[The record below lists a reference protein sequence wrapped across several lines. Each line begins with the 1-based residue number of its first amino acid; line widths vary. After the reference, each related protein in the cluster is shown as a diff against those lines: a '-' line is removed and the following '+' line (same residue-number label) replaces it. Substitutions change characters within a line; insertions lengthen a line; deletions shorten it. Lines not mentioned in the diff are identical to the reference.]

1 MSEKKIDPLWKEGVL
16 TLLIIL
22 PFIMFLFGERID
34 NNDLFMVYGTDLFI
48 YIYSGKNCCSA
59 KNGKLEVVE
68 MNCTS
73 HDLI

>member
-48 YIYSGKNCCSA
+48 YIMA
-59 KNGKLEVVE
+59 RIVVRQK
-68 MNCTS
+68 TGS
-73 HDLI
+73 WKW